1 VGRDVDLAAV
11 LRTTAHESESTI
23 RECVMADPRLNSI
36 HLDGTRRQE
45 YRRAREALLA
55 ARGWQTLAAEN
66 QAAVLEHPSDPDHP
80 DTLAQEHGQKPSP
93 ASLASPHFW
102 LRDRDNIYPLKVG
115 LNTIGRAPD
124 NDIVLQDCYV
134 SRRHCAVLV
143 HAGNGCEVHDT
154 ASKNGTYLNGRRIGG
169 PSRLAAGDEIRMCD
183 RQLVFFCQDETPARP
198 VEPPDSPTMVE

>member
-1 VGRDVDLAAV
+1 
-11 LRTTAHESESTI
+11 
-23 RECVMADPRLNSI
+23 MADPRLNSI
-36 HLDGTRRQE
+36 HLDGTRRQDF
-45 YRRAREALLA
+45 RRAREVLLA

-66 QAAVLEHPSDPDHP
+66 HAAVLDSGHPDPDRP
-80 DTLAQEHGQKPSP
+80 DTLAQGHAHSP
-93 ASLASPHFW
+93 PATFSPASPHFW
-102 LRDRDNIYPLKVG
+102 LRDRDNVYPLKVG

-169 PSRLAAGDEIRMCD
+169 PSRLATGDEIRMCD